1 MDWHRVDDVD
11 PKYGSG
17 WTGYSWN
24 KKLFPDPER
33 FLGKLH
39 ARGMKTT
46 LNVHPADGIRAY
58 EDCYPEVAEAMGVD
72 AKKKS
77 RSILTLRIR
86 NLLMY
91 ISTKSIIR
99 WKKRASISGG
109 LTGSRDKVP
118 RSRVLIRCGC

>member
-1 MDWHRVDDVD
+1 MKLMEDFDKENVPFSVAVIDMDWHRVDDVD

-72 AKKKS
+72 AK
-77 RSILTLRIR
+77 R
-86 NLLMY
+86 
-91 ISTKSIIR
+91 
-99 WKKRASISGG
+99 RAGQF
-109 LTGSRDKVP
+109 
-118 RSRVLIRCGC
+118 

>member
-1 MDWHRVDDVD
+1 MKLMEDFDKENVPFSVAVIDMDWHRVDDVD

-46 LNVHPADGIRAY
+46 LNVHPADGIRRNRKHKKCGF
-58 EDCYPEVAEAMGVD
+58 DCAE
-72 AKKKS
+72 S
-77 RSILTLRIR
+77 TISITEENSLTV
-86 NLLMY
+86 LL
-91 ISTKSIIR
+91 
-99 WKKRASISGG
+99 
-109 LTGSRDKVP
+109 
-118 RSRVLIRCGC
+118 